1 MASRF
6 PDSVIDEN
14 HPDFPTLSIIREK
27 INSCAGGPERLR
39 AVLPLLLKDAVDF
52 VLDPATTGRTVIEE
66 LDKVEKTF
74 IGLKVEHFLRDMLG
88 LPKGKRDLAGV
99 GGLDVD
105 IKNTIGTTWMIP
117 LETYRSAEPCLL
129 IATAKFDGR
138 CWLGIML
145 ARDSYLG
152 AKNRDQK
159 RSVTAE
165 GKRNILWL
173 VEDEPYPLSR
183 WAEIDMAVFRELRR
197 IKGGNKR
204 AAEFFRKHLG
214 KIVHRSV
221 VQSLLHD
228 QDDYMRRLR
237 GDKKTVGTRDILK
250 KENIELACGVWAESR
265 EAVASYGF
273 ADLKSDEWIAVRI
286 E

>member
-1 MASRF
+1 MVSRF
-6 PDSVIDEN
+6 PDSIIDEN

-39 AVLPLLLKDAVDF
+39 AVLPSLLKDAVDF
-52 VLDPATTGRTVIEE
+52 VLDPAKTGRTVIEE

-105 IKNTIGTTWMIP
+105 IKNTIGTSWMIP
-117 LETYRSAEPCLL
+117 LETYKTSEPCLL

-145 ARDSYLG
+145 ARDRYLG

-173 VEDEPYPLSR
+173 VEDEPYPRSR
-183 WAEIDMAVFRELRR
+183 WVQIDMVSFRKLRE
-197 IKGGNKR
+197 INPGEKR
-204 AAEFFRKHLG
+204 AADFFRENVG
-214 KIVHRSV
+214 RIIHRSII
-221 VQSLLHD
+221 QALLHD
-228 QDDYMRRLR
+228 QLDYMKRVR
-237 GDKKTVGTRDILK
+237 GNGGARDILQPEGILVLNGHWVK
-250 KENIELACGVWAESR
+250 HRKIAMAKGFRLADKFEFLS
-265 EAVASYGF
+265 
-273 ADLKSDEWIAVRI
+273 VRA
-286 E
+286 